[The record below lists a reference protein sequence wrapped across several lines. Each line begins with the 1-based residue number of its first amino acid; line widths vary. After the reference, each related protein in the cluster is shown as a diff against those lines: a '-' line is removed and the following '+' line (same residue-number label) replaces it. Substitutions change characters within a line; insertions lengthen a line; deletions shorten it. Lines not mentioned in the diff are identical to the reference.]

1 MAFDWRSVSACRFQ
15 VAPALL
21 VLSLGL
27 LMGPCH
33 VAKAQAV
40 SSSTAAAPAAQTAR
54 PRPAQAAP
62 ADVQETETDLS
73 IGVPSLFTT
82 TRETAVGGGGQLTD
96 YSYLRGVQGTLHQQF
111 TPLLGYNVNVSW
123 SRPNE
128 PYSAAL
134 APSNNPNP
142 ASLVATGSVPTNVY
156 EVTGAYVAKGP
167 FVAKRLQ
174 VFGQI
179 GGGVLHFSPGSSPYT
194 IGSATRGAA
203 LIGAGFDYNFKKQF
217 GARIEYRSLYYEN
230 PSLNAQPSNALVTIP
245 NSPLITLTNEV
256 TVSVTY
262 RLRRFI
268 F

>member
-1 MAFDWRSVSACRFQ
+1 MAFDQRSGTTRQAYLVFPAVLLFFVVGLMGSGIE
-15 VAPALL
+15 APA
-21 VLSLGL
+21 
-27 LMGPCH
+27 
-33 VAKAQAV
+33 Q
-40 SSSTAAAPAAQTAR
+40 TAAKSTAPAAKATAQTT
-54 PRPAQAAP
+54 AA
-62 ADVQETETDLS
+62 DLQDTETDIS

-96 YSYLRGVQGTLHQQF
+96 YSYLRGVQGTFHQQF

-123 SRPNE
+123 ARPNE

-134 APSNNPNP
+134 PPSNNTNP

-156 EVTGAYVAKGP
+156 EVTAGYVAKGP
-167 FVAKRLQ
+167 FVVKRLQ
-174 VFGQI
+174 VFGQV
-179 GGGVLHFSPGSSPYT
+179 GGGVLHFAPSGSTYA

-203 LIGAGFDYNFKKQF
+203 LVGAGFDYNFMQQF

-230 PSLNAQPSNALVTIP
+230 PSLNSQPSNAVVTIP

-256 TVSVTY
+256 TVSLTY
-262 RLRRFI
+262 RFRHFI